1 MRIFEAS
8 YWVEIIST
16 SNDFKKE
23 KSNAW
28 RVSLDNILKNKQTY
42 KTKTKNME
50 NAIIPRTAS

>member
-42 KTKTKNME
+42 KTQKPKTWKMQ
-50 NAIIPRTAS
+50 